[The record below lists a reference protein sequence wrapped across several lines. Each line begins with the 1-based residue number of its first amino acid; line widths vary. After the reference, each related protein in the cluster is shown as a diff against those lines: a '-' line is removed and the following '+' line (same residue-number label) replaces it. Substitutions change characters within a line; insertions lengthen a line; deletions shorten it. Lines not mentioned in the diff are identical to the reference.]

1 MKRAVVVAG
10 AVLVALTACG
20 STQAG
25 KPTARA
31 NRNLIT
37 AEEIATISVS
47 DGWEVVDRLRPAF
60 LKTHGTLTPPVVYLD
75 GMPDGE
81 LESLHRIQPSS
92 IQSIQFLDPLQA
104 TQRYGRA
111 AGGGAILVTTKH

>member
-1 MKRAVVVAG
+1 MKQVVTYVG
-10 AVLVALTACG
+10 AALIVLTACS
-20 STQAG
+20 STQSASP
-25 KPTARA
+25 KPRT
-31 NRNLIT
+31 NRNVIT

-47 DGWEVVDRLRPAF
+47 DAWDVVDRLRPAF

-81 LESLHRIQPSS
+81 LEALHRIQPAS

-111 AGGGAILVTTKH
+111 AGGGALLVTTKH